1 MPRAVQPK
9 ANRQCARWF
18 YPRSEKRAYRCP
30 LIVPH
35 TMRADASYHDMTCKN
50 AAAEQR
56 RNAVARESEMDNP
69 INDLAPRGI
78 GDE

>member
-1 MPRAVQPK
+1 MPRATQPK
-9 ANRQCARWF
+9 ANRQCRRVF
-18 YPRSEKRAYRCP
+18 YPNQPRKAYRCP
-30 LIVPH
+30 SIVPH

-56 RNAVARESEMDNP
+56 RSAVARESEMDNP
-69 INDLAPRGI
+69 INDLAPRSI